1 MLSTV
6 KNSIDSLFQAHNP
19 GWLFSGHILLGGAI
33 PLSVENLLLSHS
45 RSEFSEMNGLQ
56 GQSQGTRFLEGPN
69 KLIVCTS
76 LFLITFSQPHL
87 GILGLLSTLTY
98 FSSLAYPNH
107 SHLCLNLPTILFFPI
122 ESQPCSSR
130 PPHSPPTPSR
140 AAGCVSLLLQSPP
153 TQYHSP

>member
-6 KNSIDSLFQAHNP
+6 KNSTESLFQAHNP
-19 GWLFSGHILLGGAI
+19 GHILLGGAI

-56 GQSQGTRFLEGPN
+56 GQNQGTRFLEGPN

-76 LFLITFSQPHL
+76 LFLIRFSQPHL
-87 GILGLLSTLTY
+87 VILGLLSTLTY

-130 PPHSPPTPSR
+130 PPHSPPIPSQ